1 MYSYKSDPY
10 KQFRTLVAIKQN
22 QYKQDY
28 HILAKREKQKQQN
41 KITLFEQFFL
51 IMNLWHWFWVWLN
64 GEAVCNVL
72 IWVLYFS

>member
-1 MYSYKSDPY
+1 MHSYKSDPY

-28 HILAKREKQKQQN
+28 HVLAKREKQKQQN

-51 IMNLWHWFWVWLN
+51 IMNL
-64 GEAVCNVL
+64 
-72 IWVLYFS
+72 